1 MTQSNRDIAKIL
13 YEIADLL
20 EIQDGNPF
28 RIRAYRNGAQLV
40 GGWDVA
46 ITDML
51 ANNESLTSLP
61 GIGKDLAAKIGDIAR
76 TGSCDVLETLHR
88 ELPSTLTLLLKVPG
102 LGPKRVQTLYQRL
115 DVSTPEQVYAAAKAG
130 EIRRLPGFG
139 EKIEATIAEAL
150 ANRQDAA
157 PK

>member
-1 MTQSNRDIAKIL
+1 MTRTNRDIAKVL

-28 RIRAYRNGAQLV
+28 RIRAYRNAAQLV
-40 GGWDVA
+40 GGWAVA

-51 ANNESLTSLP
+51 ANNEELTSLP
-61 GIGKDLAAKIGDIAR
+61 GIGRDLAATIRDIAQ
-76 TGSCDVLETLHR
+76 TGSCDVLQTLHR
-88 ELPSTLTLLLKVPG
+88 ELPSTLSLLLKIAG

-115 DVSTPEQVYAAAKAG
+115 DISTPEQVYAAAKAG

-139 EKIEATIAEAL
+139 EKMEATIIEAL
-150 ANRQDAA
+150 AARQDRDT
-157 PK
+157 